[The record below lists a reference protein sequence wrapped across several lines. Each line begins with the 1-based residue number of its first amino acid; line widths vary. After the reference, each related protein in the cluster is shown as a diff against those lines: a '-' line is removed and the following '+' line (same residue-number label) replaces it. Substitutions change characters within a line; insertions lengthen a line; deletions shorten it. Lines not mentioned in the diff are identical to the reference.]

1 MSIETELTLVEISL
15 VLVCLALLFHV
26 AAWRLHEWRKAD
38 ESGAI
43 WRAKPKQRGYECPR
57 CGYVITEDRGEKT
70 PQKYCGNCGLRLMK
84 CGGDA

>member
-1 MSIETELTLVEISL
+1 MSIETELTIIKVSVIFL
-15 VLVCLALLFHV
+15 CLAILFLG
-26 AAWRLHEWRKAD
+26 AAWRLHERNRAD

-70 PQKYCGNCGLRLMK
+70 PQKYCGNCGLRLMTW
-84 CGGDA
+84 GGDA